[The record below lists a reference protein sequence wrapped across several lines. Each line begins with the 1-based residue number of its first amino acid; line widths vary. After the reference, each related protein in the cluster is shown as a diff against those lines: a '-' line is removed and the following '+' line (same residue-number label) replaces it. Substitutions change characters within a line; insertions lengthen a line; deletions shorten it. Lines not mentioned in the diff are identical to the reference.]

1 MNWYKCTS
9 ILFMLLLTISGMSET
24 LNFQVAGKARN
35 CTIHVPSGINKP
47 AVIFFFHGAGGSG
60 AGFANDTKADVVA
73 DREKFITAYPS
84 GISGNWNYN
93 DGSDDFKF
101 ILALIDTLDT
111 RYHID
116 RNRLY
121 ITGFSMGGGM
131 TFALACKYADVF
143 AAAAPVSA
151 AGTACT
157 PKRKIPLLLTFGTN
171 DMNPAATY
179 MTAVNRWI
187 GIDGCPS
194 TPEVIRPYPASNTQS
209 KVTRLVYKPCA
220 DGAVVM
226 ADSIQGGGHEWPMD
240 SKTKVNNSE
249 EVWAF
254 FKNFSLN
261 STAVA
266 LQQPSVDLW
275 EIPSAL
281 YNAGTISFKG
291 ISNVKQI
298 QIIDTKGRLVLS
310 SDNHSGTVSFTHK
323 TAGIYYA
330 ILKTN
335 NRTIHQTIAV
345 P

>member
-1 MNWYKCTS
+1 M
-9 ILFMLLLTISGMSET
+9 LFLTVSLKSETIS
-24 LNFQVAGKARN
+24 FQVTGKARS

-47 AVIFFFHGAGGSG
+47 AVVFFFHGAGGSG
-60 AGFANDTKADVVA
+60 ANFENDTKADVVA
-73 DREKFITAYPS
+73 DREKFIAAYPS

-121 ITGFSMGGGM
+121 VTGFSMGGGM
-131 TFALACKYADVF
+131 TFALACKYSDVF

-179 MTAVNRWI
+179 MAAVNRWV
-187 GIDGCPS
+187 GLDGCPS
-194 TPEVIRPYPASNTQS
+194 TPEIIRPYPASNAQS

-226 ADSIQGGGHEWPMD
+226 ADSIQGGGHEWPTD
-240 SKTKVNNSE
+240 AKTKVNNSE

-261 STAVA
+261 ATAVTIK
-266 LQQPSVDLW
+266 QPSVDLQK
-275 EIPSAL
+275 ISSAV
-281 YNAGTISFKG
+281 YNAGSIG
-291 ISNVKQI
+291 IRGVSNVISI
-298 QIIDTKGRLVLS
+298 QIIDTKGRLILS
-310 SDNHSGTVSFTHK
+310 SDNPAGTIPFAKQS
-323 TAGIYYA
+323 AGIYYA